1 MRGNKNLVSVI
12 IPTCNRAGTIMGAV
26 TSVLEQTLRNLEVI
40 VVDDGSTDNTLELLG
55 GVADPRLQVLSQCNR
70 GVSAA
75 RNLGLSKAR
84 GRLLALLD
92 SDDQWLPQKAARQVR
107 FMVEGGFH
115 LCQTDEIWIRNGV
128 RVNPCRKHAKPAG
141 WFLEKSLHMC
151 LISPSCV
158 MFTREFLDRYG
169 MFDETLPACE
179 DYDLWLRAGISCPA
193 GFLPDPLVVKTGGHA
208 DQLSRRILGL
218 DLYRIYAMVKQLRS
232 ENPGPEHRRM
242 IRRALRARGDLY
254 IKGCLKRGRF
264 TEAQRVRTLVEE
276 ALTPSSLTLNP
287 NGVK

>member
-1 MRGNKNLVSVI
+1 MLRGNGNLVSVI
-12 IPTCNRAGTIMGAV
+12 IPTCNRAGTVVRAV
-26 TSVLEQTLRNLEVI
+26 KSVLDQTLKDLEVI
-40 VVDDGSTDNTLELLG
+40 VVDDGSTDDTIELLG
-55 GVADPRLQVLSQCNR
+55 GIADARLQVLSQSNR

-75 RNLGLSKAR
+75 RNFGLSKAR
-84 GRLLALLD
+84 GRFLALLD
-92 SDDQWLPQKAARQVR
+92 SDDRWLPQKAARQVR

-158 MFTREFLDRYG
+158 MFTREFLERYG
-169 MFDETLPACE
+169 TFDETLPACE

-193 GFLPDPLVVKTGGHA
+193 GFLPEALVVKTGGHS
-208 DQLSRRILGL
+208 DQLSRKILGL

-232 ENPGPEHRRM
+232 QEPGPEQQSM
-242 IRRALRARGDLY
+242 IRRALRTRSDLY

-264 TEAQRVRTLVEE
+264 TEAQRVKDLMEE
-276 ALTPSSLTLNP
+276 ALAPSSLTLNP
-287 NGVK
+287 

>member
-1 MRGNKNLVSVI
+1 MVLRGNGNLVSVI
-12 IPTCNRAGTIMGAV
+12 IPTCNRAGSIVRAV
-26 TSVLEQTLRNLEVI
+26 TSVLEQTLQDLEVI
-40 VVDDGSTDNTLELLG
+40 VVDDGSTDGTLDLLG
-55 GVADPRLQVLSQCNR
+55 GIADSRLQVLSQSNK

-75 RNLGLSKAR
+75 RNLGLATAQ
-84 GRLLALLD
+84 GRFLALLD
-92 SDDQWLPQKAARQVR
+92 SDDHWRPQKAARQVR
-107 FMVEGGFH
+107 FMIEGGFH
-115 LCQTDEIWIRNGV
+115 LSQTDEIWIRNGV
-128 RVNPCRKHAKPAG
+128 RVNPRRKHAKPAG

-158 MFTREFLDRYG
+158 MFTREFLGRYG

-193 GFLPDPLVVKTGGHA
+193 GFLPEPLVVKTGGHA
-208 DQLSRRILGL
+208 DQLSRKILGL

-242 IRRALRARGDLY
+242 IRRALRARSDLY

-264 TEAQRVRTLVEE
+264 TEAQRIRSLVEE
-276 ALTPSSLTLNP
+276 ALALSSLPLSP
-287 NGVK
+287 